1 MKNEPCSVQVMSSIS
16 HRHFNAKQRSSG
28 TSLSPRYAKIAT
40 AQDKSFSVETELN
53 RLVRFPASRTPLFI
67 AKRASK
73 KGYPLLS
80 HAMYPSQLPLTV
92 LELIRTN
99 NNERS
104 YMSYFIHAADR
115 SCTKLAYY
123 IYESFM
129 YLCKLCMQQLYGSIY
144 DKIINKLE
152 LLVWDGRFGF
162 GVRPVRYAYDVRM

>member
-1 MKNEPCSVQVMSSIS
+1 MQLMSSIS

-80 HAMYPSQLPLTV
+80 HAMYPSYLATSYCT
-92 LELIRTN
+92 RANTN
-99 NNERS
+99 
-104 YMSYFIHAADR
+104 
-115 SCTKLAYY
+115 
-123 IYESFM
+123 
-129 YLCKLCMQQLYGSIY
+129 Q
-144 DKIINKLE
+144 
-152 LLVWDGRFGF
+152 
-162 GVRPVRYAYDVRM
+162 